1 MPIIESSKI
10 KIVSRSTYDNSSY
23 VKESDVVYF
32 VIEPVA
38 NGQQY
43 LSLYVGTD
51 KQTDII
57 DIGDLLE
64 NANPPIT
71 PGVIITENDIPPSLI
86 TTINKLYY
94 WEDTTLGVYKGFIK
108 NKSNEILPLYGTPVW
123 KVFNRIHIIYNKHL
137 HILMKGEFIMND
149 IFKEFIVT
157 FLTVLATGVA
167 TCLIKLLNAKIESI
181 AQTTEDEKKLRF
193 LNWVENDVIVKCI
206 NTTTQTYVQA
216 LKEQDKFTAESQ
228 RIAMAKTVTSV
239 LNVLTKADN
248 ELLAEYVD
256 DVTTWITTRIEAYM
270 HESKK
275 LDNRNNTEKE

>member
-1 MPIIESSKI
+1 M
-10 KIVSRSTYDNSSY
+10 
-23 VKESDVVYF
+23 
-32 VIEPVA
+32 
-38 NGQQY
+38 
-43 LSLYVGTD
+43 
-51 KQTDII
+51 
-57 DIGDLLE
+57 
-64 NANPPIT
+64 
-71 PGVIITENDIPPSLI
+71 
-86 TTINKLYY
+86 
-94 WEDTTLGVYKGFIK
+94 
-108 NKSNEILPLYGTPVW
+108 NE
-123 KVFNRIHIIYNKHL
+123 
-137 HILMKGEFIMND
+137 
-149 IFKEFIVT
+149 IFKEFIIT

-216 LKEQDKFTAESQ
+216 LKEQDKFTVESQ

-239 LNVLTKADN
+239 LNVLTEADN

-275 LDNRNNTEKE
+275 IDISNETEKE

>member
-1 MPIIESSKI
+1 M
-10 KIVSRSTYDNSSY
+10 
-23 VKESDVVYF
+23 
-32 VIEPVA
+32 
-38 NGQQY
+38 
-43 LSLYVGTD
+43 
-51 KQTDII
+51 
-57 DIGDLLE
+57 
-64 NANPPIT
+64 
-71 PGVIITENDIPPSLI
+71 
-86 TTINKLYY
+86 
-94 WEDTTLGVYKGFIK
+94 
-108 NKSNEILPLYGTPVW
+108 NE
-123 KVFNRIHIIYNKHL
+123 
-137 HILMKGEFIMND
+137 
-149 IFKEFIVT
+149 IFKEFIIT

-216 LKEQDKFTAESQ
+216 LKEQDKFTVESQ

-239 LNVLTKADN
+239 LNVLTEADN

-275 LDNRNNTEKE
+275 IDIKKET

>member
-1 MPIIESSKI
+1 M
-10 KIVSRSTYDNSSY
+10 
-23 VKESDVVYF
+23 
-32 VIEPVA
+32 
-38 NGQQY
+38 
-43 LSLYVGTD
+43 
-51 KQTDII
+51 
-57 DIGDLLE
+57 
-64 NANPPIT
+64 
-71 PGVIITENDIPPSLI
+71 
-86 TTINKLYY
+86 
-94 WEDTTLGVYKGFIK
+94 
-108 NKSNEILPLYGTPVW
+108 NE
-123 KVFNRIHIIYNKHL
+123 
-137 HILMKGEFIMND
+137 
-149 IFKEFIVT
+149 IFKEFIIT

-239 LNVLTKADN
+239 LNVLTEADN

-275 LDNRNNTEKE
+275 IDVKNETEKE